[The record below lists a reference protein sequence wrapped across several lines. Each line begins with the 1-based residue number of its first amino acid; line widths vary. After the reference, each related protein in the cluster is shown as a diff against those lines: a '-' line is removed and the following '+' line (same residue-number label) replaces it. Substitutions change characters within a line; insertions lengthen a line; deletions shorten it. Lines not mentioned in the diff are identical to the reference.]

1 MSMVA
6 MLEYLTTSK
15 QVESLF
21 GEKPTATAAPTINN
35 THENLG
41 SGIETNIG
49 SDVGTSETKI

>member
-1 MSMVA
+1 MVA

-15 QVESLF
+15 KVESLF
-21 GEKPTATAAPTINN
+21 GEKPTQTIN

-49 SDVGTSETKI
+49 GNGESKI